1 MEEWAFVDARELQGL
16 KGAYICMTCQH
27 FAYGVDTH
35 CRTLVGCNL
44 RQKQLKQ
51 GDHLTKRCRQWSPTW
66 DQEVGWAPEYG

>member
-1 MEEWAFVDARELQGL
+1 MEEWGFVDELDL
-16 KGAYICMTCQH
+16 KAWKGACIGMTCQH
-27 FAYGVDTH
+27 FAYGVDEH